1 MNNKQRIITSEV
13 KGPDTSSVDIPYSI
27 LAITRYAD

>member
-1 MNNKQRIITSEV
+1 MNNKQRIINSEV
-13 KGPDTSSVDIPYSI
+13 KRPDTLSVNIPYSI